1 MKNLVMRDK
10 SSYIDKFVEKVQIV
24 IKIIDM
30 KIVFLILEKYVV
42 IMILN
47 KIYQ

>member
-30 KIVFLILEKYVV
+30 KIVFLILEK
-42 IMILN
+42 LCGN
-47 KIYQ
+47 NEFK

>member
-10 SSYIDKFVEKVQIV
+10 SSYIDNFVEKVQIV